1 MFRKIA
7 PHGIQEPYP
16 ADDLSVGSIASAE
29 QPIRRVGLRT
39 LERTDLD
46 RICARARCSEF
57 PSSPLNIAFEAL
69 SHACLFPTRN

>member
-1 MFRKIA
+1 MSRRYVTEVMFRKIA
-7 PHGIQEPYP
+7 TDGGE
-16 ADDLSVGSIASAE
+16 LSRSVSPISGAE

-57 PSSPLNIAFEAL
+57 LTPLTIVFEARHNL
-69 SHACLFPTRN
+69 I